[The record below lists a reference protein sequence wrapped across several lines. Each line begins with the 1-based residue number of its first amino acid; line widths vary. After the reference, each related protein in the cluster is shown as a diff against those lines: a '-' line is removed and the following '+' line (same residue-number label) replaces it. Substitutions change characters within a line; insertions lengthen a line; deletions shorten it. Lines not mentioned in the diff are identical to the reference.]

1 MYKTLL
7 KKGIKGFKWSFIDSF
22 LVNGLLFIA
31 MIYFARILGPSDIG
45 IFAVLT
51 IIVQF
56 SKNISDSGLSSSLIR
71 TVNITDRDYSSV
83 FSINLILSV
92 LSYIVIFISAPLIK
106 NFFEIENLDFLIRI
120 YSLIIFPISFSSVF
134 LVILSRS
141 LDFKKISLI
150 NLPSTVISIFIGIIL
165 LFNGYGIYSLLFMF
179 FFIEFLKSFL
189 YFFNSKWSPSIKIY
203 KKELIIHFNYG
214 YKLLLS
220 TIIDTIFKNIYTII
234 IGKSFSVNQLGFFDR
249 AKKFSEY
256 PSVIFTSTLTKVS
269 FPLLSNIQTNKSQ
282 LQNLYKKI
290 LKVSFFI
297 VCPTMLI
304 LASVSKPLFL
314 ILLGEKWLD
323 SVKFFQI
330 MCFAMMLYPVHAFNL
345 NIIKVIG
352 RSDLFLKLEIIKK
365 IIIII
370 SIYIGLNYGLIG
382 LVYSILASS
391 ILSLFVN
398 MFNSGKMIDYPMKT
412 QTLDLFKIFT
422 LSIVSSILSFYLVNM
437 LEEINYFI
445 QILFSALCGI
455 VLYMIL
461 NYIFKTTPGVY
472 FIQLL
477 KSYFEGK
484 V

>member
-1 MYKTLL
+1 
-7 KKGIKGFKWSFIDSF
+7 
-22 LVNGLLFIA
+22 
-31 MIYFARILGPSDIG
+31 
-45 IFAVLT
+45 
-51 IIVQF
+51 
-56 SKNISDSGLSSSLIR
+56 
-71 TVNITDRDYSSV
+71 
-83 FSINLILSV
+83 
-92 LSYIVIFISAPLIK
+92 
-106 NFFEIENLDFLIRI
+106 
-120 YSLIIFPISFSSVF
+120 
-134 LVILSRS
+134 
-141 LDFKKISLI
+141 
-150 NLPSTVISIFIGIIL
+150 
-165 LFNGYGIYSLLFMF
+165 
-179 FFIEFLKSFL
+179 
-189 YFFNSKWSPSIKIY
+189 
-203 KKELIIHFNYG
+203 
-214 YKLLLS
+214 
-220 TIIDTIFKNIYTII
+220 
-234 IGKSFSVNQLGFFDR
+234 
-249 AKKFSEY
+249 
-256 PSVIFTSTLTKVS
+256 
-269 FPLLSNIQTNKSQ
+269 
-282 LQNLYKKI
+282 
-290 LKVSFFI
+290 
-297 VCPTMLI
+297 MLI